1 MLVEM
6 TIQDLVVR
14 CFKKEFQDDACWNA
28 PDKNN
33 SFSTTNNQILCK
45 MDDTE
50 FILMEMFIIC
60 TKSKDK
66 LKITKT
72 NFHKYLT
79 HNRVCLCGL

>member
-33 SFSTTNNQILCK
+33 SFSTRNNQILRK

-50 FILMEMFIIC
+50 FVSMERA
-60 TKSKDK
+60 
-66 LKITKT
+66 LYAPNQKT
-72 NFHKYLT
+72 N
-79 HNRVCLCGL
+79 